1 MTGFNFLSHGSQ
13 DLYPTYLTADKLLSS
28 ALASKATIIGE
39 CKHAISADVDRTDF
53 YFGAPLVFQLTAVL
67 SQEDL
72 SPDTHLSTWVVV
84 LREPIRPFA
93 RPSENA
99 G

>member
-1 MTGFNFLSHGSQ
+1 MLCQQMWIELIFW
-13 DLYPTYLTADKLLSS
+13 
-28 ALASKATIIGE
+28 
-39 CKHAISADVDRTDF
+39 
-53 YFGAPLVFQLTAVL
+53 FGAPLVFQLTAVL

-84 LREPIRPFA
+84 LREPIRPFS

-99 G
+99 S